1 MRLEVQT
8 KGFME
13 LMHELIERTN
23 SMTDENLSHNLTAR
37 AKVFAARMRLQ
48 NTVDQADALDAIR
61 EIAANLM
68 GCEELALYKT
78 DHAKAALWLY
88 WSFGI
93 DPNQHA
99 VLDAVREAKLAEA
112 LTGTIVFPDETGAGN
127 LLNFGQ
133 KVNAI
138 IPIIVSDVVVA
149 VLVIFRLLLQKTT
162 LDAADREV
170 CRVLSTCAGR
180 AIGPRIPNIP
190 GRDLNGYQ

>member
-1 MRLEVQT
+1 MEAQTKVPT

-13 LMHELIERTN
+13 LMHELIERMNTN
-23 SMTDENLSHNLTAR
+23 GDESAQNLTAR
-37 AKVFAARMRLQ
+37 AKIFAARMRLQ

-99 VLDAVREAKLAEA
+99 VLDVVSEAKLADA
-112 LTGTIVFPDETGAGN
+112 LTGSIVFPKQGSSSN
-127 LLNFGQ
+127 LLNIEPT
-133 KVNAI
+133 VNAI
-138 IPIIVSDVVVA
+138 VPIVVADGVVA
-149 VLVIFRLLLQKTT
+149 VLVIFRLLPQKTA

-170 CRVLSTCAGR
+170 CRVLSSCAGR
-180 AIGPRIPNIP
+180 AIGQRIPNFP
-190 GRDLNGYQ
+190 GERT